1 MGSFS
6 RGPSALAMPPK
17 KAKTKNVEKK
27 KAKLVEDKTFGM
39 KNKNKSSKVQK
50 YVQSVQK
57 QVDYQMSGNPK
68 KVKGKEKAEIEEFI
82 AYKPAVAQKK
92 VEKGVDPKS
101 ILCEFF
107 KQGKC
112 VRGNKCRYSHD
123 VAVERK
129 AAKIDIYT
137 DARDENADNM
147 DDWDQ
152 EKLEEVVNKKHSAHN
167 TNKTDIVCKYFLD
180 AVENRKYGWFWEC
193 QNGVDCKYRHALP
206 PGYVLKKD
214 RVKEEDTNKVDI
226 VEEIEEERKLLK
238 THTPITYER
247 FKAWKDK
254 KDAARAAEEAER
266 QKKRKADIKSGTVQM
281 SGREMFMANP
291 DMFVDD
297 DCADDMTRAE
307 EEDDPSVPVNIIT
320 ATGTS
325 ITRTAVQRKDAESAP
340 AAAEVADASL
350 FGGDDAEDLDNLDE

>member
-226 VEEIEEERKLLK
+226 VEEIEEERKKLA
-238 THTPITYER
+238 THTPITFER
-247 FKAWKDK
+247 FKAWK
-254 KDAARAAEEAER
+254 
-266 QKKRKADIKSGTVQM
+266 QKKRKADIKSGAVQM
-281 SGREMFMANP
+281 SGREMFTANP

-297 DCADDMTRAE
+297 EGADELTRE
-307 EEDDPSVPVNIIT
+307 EEEEDPSVPVNIIT
-320 ATGTS
+320 ATGLS
-325 ITRTAVQRKDAESAP
+325 ITRTAVQRKDASATTEE
-340 AAAEVADASL
+340 AAEVADASL
-350 FGGDDAEDLDNLDE
+350 FGGDAEEDLDDLDE